1 MKKLI
6 SSVVVG
12 CLATF
17 LPTSAFAA
25 TIVVAY
31 DGTFLGVVDSNAYN
45 SDSICN
51 QYGEYGSRYGTG
63 IFNRYGTHGDRYSET
78 SAYNERAENPPLL
91 IKDGQ
96 PIANVTKNLHFKNR
110 LDPDFLQQMACRH

>member
-12 CLATF
+12 CLVTF

-31 DGTFLGVVDSNAYN
+31 DGTFLGVVDSDAYN

-51 QYGEYGSRYGTG
+51 QYGEYGSGYGIGIFSKYGT
-63 IFNRYGTHGDRYSET
+63 YGDRYSET
-78 SAYNERAENPPLL
+78 GAYNERSENPPLL

-96 PIANVTKNLHFKNR
+96 PIAYVTKNLHFKNR

>member
-12 CLATF
+12 CLATL

-45 SDSICN
+45 MNSICN
-51 QYGEYGSRYGTG
+51 QYGKYGSPYGMG
-63 IFNRYGTHGDRYSET
+63 IFNQYGTYGGEYSQIG
-78 SAYNERAENPPLL
+78 AYNERAQKPPLL
-91 IKDGQ
+91 IKDGK
-96 PIANVTKNLHFKNR
+96 PIAFVTKNPNFKNR
-110 LDPDFLQQMACRH
+110 LDPDFLQQMACRN